1 MAWFRKWRVL
11 VVAYSL
17 ATIIAVREVIVSRA
31 SDPVAWPSEE
41 WSEMV
46 EVVSTINPDEADTQW
61 LESMEFRLEG
71 DAEDFALKL
80 EESLATDIKHNEFM
94 LQDYT
99 QLMLDRGADYQII
112 NWAANRWRENH
123 PFSTKTLRLELMEGP
138 ANDAE
143 VEYLKNVMEE
153 VPWISNVV
161 IQPSEDS
168 SAGRWFV
175 LIGFRPAQDIDIREA
190 IEAVSLL
197 TLTPEQRETFRV
209 TCFALDDCTLITR

>member
-17 ATIIAVREVIVSRA
+17 ATIIAVREVIVSRT

-41 WSEMV
+41 WTEMV
-46 EVVSTINPDEADTQW
+46 EVVSEINPDEADTQW
-61 LESMEFRLEG
+61 LESMEYRLEG
-71 DAEDFALKL
+71 DAKDFALKL

-123 PFSTKTLRLELMEGP
+123 PFSTKTLRLELTEGP
-138 ANDAE
+138 ENDAD
-143 VEYLKNVMEE
+143 VAYLKNVMEDI
-153 VPWISNVV
+153 PWISNVV
-161 IQPSEDS
+161 IQPSGDPND
-168 SAGRWFV
+168 GRWFV
-175 LIGFRPAQDIDIREA
+175 LIGFRPAQEIDIREA

-197 TLTPEQRETFRV
+197 TLTPEQRLDLRV
-209 TCFALDDCTLITR
+209 TCFTMKNCTLTTR